1 MYSYCRH
8 PLRLVTRAVWV
19 LLALALVIAGPIAAG
34 RDVARTAGP
43 AADPGP
49 KETTNGR
56 TAVRFDIGRPDETL
70 FCGAFQGFGVEWD
83 PFYWNPNNRR
93 RGTDDAG
100 WKLITER
107 LKTLHVPIV
116 RMMFQLSW
124 CQRDPDLKQWDWDNP
139 QVKSALRYLD
149 FCQANDIHVILT
161 DWGWSAGAGPGRL
174 YEKPDDPRFAA
185 GIAGYLRELMD
196 RRKYTCIKYLVV
208 GNEPDNEL
216 AKWHSHAAYVA
227 MYRNVDR
234 ALRRE
239 GLRERVK
246 LTGPDMA
253 GQWEFM
259 RKSID
264 AMKDVLDAYDFH
276 RYASWEE
283 TANRGL
289 PGTWESLWSHLDL
302 WRGEV
307 LRRDPA
313 GARKPLLVTE
323 MGSAGGSTDEQPKI
337 DTFDYGLH
345 MADYGTTLLTTR
357 IQGGI
362 AWTAHDIYYFDGN
375 QFMRWGMWRYRD
387 QQWRLRP
394 WAQAYGLLIRHAPR
408 GSTLAPVSG
417 TPPKAPLLSSC
428 RLAALVRPGGGW
440 SIFLVNRAAH
450 EIAAELALPEAP
462 KAAFAIYRFDQQSLQ
477 RNPDRI
483 DLPPVGSLPPAPRLE
498 VVLPPN
504 SFLVL
509 VESGSRVTEPQ
520 SRR

>member
-8 PLRLVTRAVWV
+8 PLRLVTRAVGV
-19 LLALALVIAGPIAAG
+19 LLALALVIAEPSAFRRDAARAAG
-34 RDVARTAGP
+34 QG
-43 AADPGP
+43 ADPEA
-49 KETTNGR
+49 KAATNGP
-56 TAVRFDIGRPDETL
+56 TAVRFAIGRPDETL

-100 WKLITER
+100 WKLITGR
-107 LKTLHVPIV
+107 LKALHVPIV

-149 FCQANDIHVILT
+149 FCQAADIHVILT
-161 DWGWSAGAGPGRL
+161 DWGWSAGASPGRL
-174 YEKPDDPRFAA
+174 YETPDDPRFAA
-185 GIAGYLRELMD
+185 GIAAYLRELMD
-196 RRKYTCIKYLVV
+196 RRKYACIKYLVV

-264 AMKDVLDAYDFH
+264 AMQDVLDAYDFH

-387 QQWRLRP
+387 QQWSLRP

-417 TPPKAPLLSSC
+417 TPPKAPALSPC
-428 RLAALVRPGGGW
+428 RAAALVRPGGGW
-440 SIFLVNRAAH
+440 NIFLVNRAAH

-462 KAAFAIYRFDQQSLQ
+462 KAALAIYRFDQQSLQ

-483 DLPPVGSLPPAPRLE
+483 DLPPVGSLPPAQRLE

-509 VESGSRVTEPQ
+509 VEG
-520 SRR
+520 